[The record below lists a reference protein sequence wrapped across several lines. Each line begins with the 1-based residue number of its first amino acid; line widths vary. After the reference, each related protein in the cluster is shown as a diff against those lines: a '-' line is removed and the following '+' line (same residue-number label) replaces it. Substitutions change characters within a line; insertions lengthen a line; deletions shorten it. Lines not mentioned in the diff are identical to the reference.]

1 MCRVWRK
8 YTDCIISVL
17 SSNITLFFFAVSYI
31 IITIGVEIE
40 MGDVM
45 KQKKHIKP
53 VIDALM
59 TVALLFLMA
68 YQVTGDKYHEWIGAG
83 MLVLFLLH
91 NFLNIGWYKALFQGK
106 YQTVRI
112 LRTVINLSVLA
123 AILVTGYSGIVM
135 SRYVFASLKL
145 PGGMATARRLH
156 LAGSYW
162 AFVLMSVHLG
172 MHWSMLVGKIC
183 KGKRNKTVILW
194 GVRALAGVS
203 AIAGAYF
210 FAKAEILQNMF
221 LLNEFAM
228 LDYETSGLLII
239 LRNLIMMSTWVFVG
253 HYVTKGIGKIS
264 AF

>member
-1 MCRVWRK
+1 
-8 YTDCIISVL
+8 
-17 SSNITLFFFAVSYI
+17 
-31 IITIGVEIE
+31 
-40 MGDVM
+40 M
-45 KQKKHIKP
+45 KQKKQIKP
-53 VIDALM
+53 MTDVLM

-91 NFLNIGWYKALFQGK
+91 NFLNLGWYKALWRGK
-106 YQTVRI
+106 YSAVRI

-135 SRYVFASLKL
+135 SRYVFASLKI

-172 MHWSMLVGKIC
+172 MHWNMLVGKCC
-183 KGKRNKTVILW
+183 KGKRNKPVISR
-194 GVRALAGVS
+194 GARVLAGVS

-210 FAKAEILQNMF
+210 FAKAEIFQNMF
-221 LLNEFAM
+221 LRNEFAM
-228 LDYETSGLLII
+228 LDYETSGLLMI
-239 LRNLIMMSTWVFVG
+239 LQNLAMMSTWAFIG
-253 HYVTKGIGKIS
+253 HYVIKGVGKIS
-264 AF
+264 AFAKENMK

>member
-1 MCRVWRK
+1 M
-8 YTDCIISVL
+8 
-17 SSNITLFFFAVSYI
+17 NITLFFFAVSYI
-31 IITIGVEIE
+31 IITIGVEIWME
-40 MGDVM
+40 DVM
-45 KQKKHIKP
+45 KKINRIKP
-53 VIDALM
+53 VIDAIM

-68 YQVTGDKYHEWIGAG
+68 YQVTGEKYHEWIGAG

-106 YQTVRI
+106 YPAVRI

-172 MHWSMLVGKIC
+172 MHWSMLVGKCC
-183 KGKRNKTVILW
+183 KGKWNKPVILW
-194 GVRALAGVS
+194 GVRVLAGVS

-210 FAKAEILQNMF
+210 FAKAEIFQNMF